1 MPHHGHHHGGHREH
15 KSRDS
20 ERRSGNNSNS
30 NKGGNTHSGSGS
42 GSSNKTHSLS
52 DYSIWVANPVSF
64 VAQTPEQDPKSPH
77 ITLKLSDGTN
87 SPEADINVKSTSQ
100 DTRLVYWINNAFTHP
115 ITQQI
120 SSLPLG
126 QTVLKPSGGQP
137 SKYALDFLRTKPAL
151 LDLNAGT
158 ILPATGNTTIEDTL
172 STILT
177 SAINQKAKIYLWGQA
192 YNDSNGESGIHD
204 IHMNQG
210 NTGNFTNDV
219 YSDGSFVVQ
228 FEDHWEAVF
237 LAFADQ
243 AVPTDDETGDPT
255 ANAEPFDQT
264 LSSSSSS

>member
-1 MPHHGHHHGGHREH
+1 MPHHGTHHGGHREH

-20 ERRSGNNSNS
+20 DRRSGNNSN
-30 NKGGNTHSGSGS
+30 KGGSNNQSGSN
-42 GSSNKTHSLS
+42 NKTHSLS

-77 ITLKLSDGTN
+77 ITLKLTDGTN

-100 DTRLVYWINNAFTHP
+100 DSRLVYWINNAFTHP
-115 ITQQI
+115 ITQELGP
-120 SSLPLG
+120 LPLG
-126 QTVLKPSGGQP
+126 QKVLKPTNGQP
-137 SKYALDFLRTKPAL
+137 SPLALDFLRTTPAL
-151 LDLNAGT
+151 LDLSAGT
-158 ILPATGNTTIEDTL
+158 ILPATGNTTIESTL

-177 SAINQKAKIYLWGQA
+177 SAINQKAKVYLWGQA

-210 NTGNFTNDV
+210 NTGGFSNDV

-243 AVPTDDETGDPT
+243 EVPTDDQTGNPT

-264 LSSSSSS
+264 LSSSSSSS

>member
-1 MPHHGHHHGGHREH
+1 MPHHGNHHGGHREH

-20 ERRSGNNSNS
+20 ERRPGNS
-30 NKGGNTHSGSGS
+30 NKGGSNQSG
-42 GSSNKTHSLS
+42 SNKTHSLS

-77 ITLKLSDGTN
+77 ITLKLTDGTN

-100 DTRLVYWINNAFTHP
+100 DSSLVYWINNAFTHP

-120 SSLPLG
+120 ESLPLG
-126 QTVLKPSGGQP
+126 QTVLKPTNGQP
-137 SKYALDFLRTKPAL
+137 SKYALDFLRTTPAL
-151 LDLNAGT
+151 LDLSAGT
-158 ILPATGNTTIEDTL
+158 ILPASGNTTIEDTL

-210 NTGNFTNDV
+210 NTGNFSNDV
-219 YSDGSFVVQ
+219 YSDGSFMVQ

-243 AVPTDDETGDPT
+243 AVPTDDVTGDPT
-255 ANAEPFDQT
+255 AGAKPFDQT
-264 LSSSSSS
+264 LSSSSS